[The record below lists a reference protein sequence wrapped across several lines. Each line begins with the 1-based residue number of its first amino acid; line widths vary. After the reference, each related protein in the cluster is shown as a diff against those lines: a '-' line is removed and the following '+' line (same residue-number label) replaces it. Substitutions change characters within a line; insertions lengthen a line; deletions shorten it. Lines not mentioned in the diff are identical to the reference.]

1 MCGVAHKVIA
11 VYRLDRRQQLR
22 GAVRG
27 EAGLPWKRTRHCH
40 NAVVSVCAVT
50 AGVGGGG
57 EAGLPW
63 KRTRHCHNAVVS
75 VRAVTAGV
83 GGGGGVDVPWD
94 GHGTVIVRL
103 FLCMLLMLV
112 LAVVLVLMCHGSG
125 HGTDIVRL

>member
-57 EAGLPW
+57 
-63 KRTRHCHNAVVS
+63 
-75 VRAVTAGV
+75 
-83 GGGGGVDVPWD
+83 GVDVPWD

-125 HGTDIVRL
+125 HGTVIVRL